1 MEAGRA
7 AHVRRVLGPGH
18 VCAQQTP
25 RPVGERSFSRLV
37 GQSGEFPRT
46 SAPVLQPLFLTVGL
60 FSFPPSWLHAHHIEG
75 DLGEA
80 RGHMCFHT
88 GKPERTPTQVTPSMP
103 EVGLASWFGGVSP
116 L

>member
-7 AHVRRVLGPGH
+7 AHLRRVLGPGP

-25 RPVGERSFSRLV
+25 RPVGGRSFGRLV
-37 GQSGEFPRT
+37 GQSGEFPRA
-46 SAPVLQPLFLTVGL
+46 SAPMHQPLLLTVGL
-60 FSFPPSWLHAHHIEG
+60 FSPPPSWLHAHHIEG

-80 RGHMCFHT
+80 RGHRCFHT
-88 GKPERTPTQVTPSMP
+88 GKPERTPTQATPPMT
-103 EVGLASWFGGVSP
+103 EAGLASWFGGVSS